1 MSKIM
6 DFALGMFSND
16 LAIDLGT
23 ANTCVYVKGQGIV
36 LREPSVVA
44 VKKDSR
50 GNNVVLAVGA
60 DAKRMLGRTPGNIS
74 AIRPMKDG
82 VIADF
87 DVTRA
92 MIAYF
97 VRKIITGLRLVKP
110 SMVICI
116 PTGITQ
122 VEKRAVIDSAHL
134 AGAHDVSLVEEPMG
148 AALGADLPVGE
159 PLGNMVLDIGGGTS
173 EVAVITLSGIAV
185 SQSVRVAGDA
195 MNMAVQRYLRDVFR
209 LEVGEI
215 TAENVKKILGNAV
228 PRPDSPRLEVSGKD
242 LVEGA
247 PKVITIGE
255 GHIREALNECIQVI
269 VGAVLRT
276 LERTPPELAADIHRN
291 GLLMAGGGS
300 LLRGL
305 DQRIA
310 RETRLKVFVD
320 KEPLTT
326 VLRGTA
332 KAMLDR
338 RLYQPVFIN

>member
-1 MSKIM
+1 
-6 DFALGMFSND
+6 
-16 LAIDLGT
+16 
-23 ANTCVYVKGQGIV
+23 
-36 LREPSVVA
+36 
-44 VKKDSR
+44 
-50 GNNVVLAVGA
+50 
-60 DAKRMLGRTPGNIS
+60 
-74 AIRPMKDG
+74 MKDG

-97 VRKIITGLRLVKP
+97 VRKIISGLRLVKP

-255 GHIREALNECIQVI
+255 GHIREALNECIQAI

-338 RLYQPVFIN
+338 ERYQPVFIN